1 MSLVF
6 EETEQIE
13 LVGFAQVTQQVDL
26 GSNRDQTPEMQTLTS
41 LKCEELRVMVW
52 PFKSATTML
61 PRFSRTVYGSGLW
74 GRVCVIL
81 SNLPYSANT

>member
-1 MSLVF
+1 MVF

-74 GRVCVIL
+74 GQVCVIL